1 MSQAPEGSQTPVP
14 VQKTAAPAHHPPFKQ
29 VEDSRPDWE
38 DLEWRMTKTID
49 PNWKPGTGA
58 NDDSGKGVK
67 KVEIDPYAPGRLPRD
82 NYKLMISAITP
93 RFIGFISTVSKDG
106 KTTNLAPF
114 SYTTMVNSDPP
125 IMVVGI
131 SSGMENKKDTLQ
143 NILDTGEL
151 VINVISEWF
160 LEAANYTSI
169 DAPLG
174 TSEFALSG
182 LTPLPSTKVKPPH
195 VAESAFSIEA
205 KLVSH
210 HPWFSPTTGK
220 NTAVTIFAQGVNF
233 HVRED
238 MWVPGNEGSLVDIAK
253 LKPVSRLGGIMYGRT
268 TGGCEIPRAELAVE
282 KEKEEVKE
290 ILEKIGGTDSD

>member
-1 MSQAPEGSQTPVP
+1 
-14 VQKTAAPAHHPPFKQ
+14 
-29 VEDSRPDWE
+29 
-38 DLEWRMTKTID
+38 MTKTVD
-49 PNWKPGTGA
+49 PDWKPGSGA
-58 NDDSGKGVK
+58 NDNSGKNIK
-67 KVEIDPYAPGRLPRD
+67 KVEIDPDAPDRSPRD
-82 NYKLMISAITP
+82 NYKLMISAIAP

-106 KTTNLAPF
+106 RTTNLAPF

-131 SSGMENKKDTLQ
+131 ASGLENKKDTLQ

-169 DAPLG
+169 DAPHG

-182 LTPLPSTKVKPPH
+182 LTPLPSSKVKPPH

-205 KLVSH
+205 ILVSH
-210 HPWFSPTTGK
+210 HPWFSPRTGK

-268 TGGCEIPRAELAVE
+268 TGGCEIPRAEFAVE
-282 KEKEEVKE
+282 KEKEEVRKILDEGE
-290 ILEKIGGTDSD
+290 IDYPTKWT